1 MKIRFR
7 VALCCMA
14 SLLAGCAYFNTF
26 YNARRYYNKAYQ
38 QVEKNRGKKNA
49 AAVDKASFQK
59 AAEKAAKLLEYYPN
73 SKYADD
79 ALVLQGKSYYYLEEY
94 QSAIRKFE
102 ELLADFPAS
111 DLRFDAELGLAKTH
125 VALKQFDRAE
135 ELLGRMDMS
144 RLSNRQRAEAFFYQG
159 RLYEVK
165 KEYDRAIEA
174 FEKAVKTGDKTYRAD
189 AAFAMGDDFDSLRV
203 FDKAAESF
211 RQALKHDPLPEQ
223 RTETEFRLAV
233 SLKKSGEFDES
244 IRILERLLGDEKNK
258 TREPEFRLE
267 VGDCLARKG
276 DIEGAVVTY
285 QDITKANPKSVHSA
299 KAYYALGR
307 LYESRRGDYDRALDN
322 YTMVKKE
329 FPGRLLEGD
338 SAEVK
343 GRDIQRLRALEDVID
358 AAVHGS
364 TGGEVE
370 VDREREEAEEDTVDA
385 FGKVVY
391 SRADSLLADSL
402 VYVEKVQ
409 SDASL
414 RYRERAGLNRDAGQ
428 TTASAAA
435 DTASGGSAD
444 TARLARRTVPD
455 WRLIDD
461 FELEDKDYEN
471 FLDRARTER
480 RRRKSMDKLAENPE
494 LKSFKKEELD
504 KNRFLLG
511 ELYLFRFSMPDSAYL
526 QYAALAEQF
535 PESPYTAQALYIM
548 HHLERR
554 VFLDS
559 LAADSTAAILFA
571 RHPETEFA
579 KALRRE
585 RGLTAGT
592 AEQDTVERLFREA
605 EADLF
610 DRNRPAEAVE
620 IYRTIGTRF
629 PKSEAAVKA
638 LYAQAWVYE
647 NGMDSLHQAFVL
659 YDSLVRAF
667 PGTAFAGKAKP
678 KVDAFRE
685 EAAKPKAAEA
695 QAADSTLRGA
705 AADSTGRQAA
715 ADSAAAGAD
724 STAGSGMTPVR
735 PPPAA
740 LTDSTDAL
748 PRLRAPLDGDAPTG
762 HRRMPVPGG
771 PPPEIRP
778 AGVGRPDSTNAP
790 SQGEPGKPPRGSNPD
805 PER

>member
-7 VALCCMA
+7 VALCCIA

-38 QVEKNRGKKNA
+38 QIEKNRGKKNA

-59 AAEKAAKLLEYYPN
+59 AVEKAAKLIEYYPN

-125 VALKQFDRAE
+125 VALKQFDQAE
-135 ELLGRMDMS
+135 QLLGRMDMA

-174 FEKAVKTGDKTYRAD
+174 FDKAVKTGDKTYRAD
-189 AAFAMGDDFDSLRV
+189 AAFAMGDNYDSLTV

-211 RQALKHDPLPEQ
+211 RLALKHDPLPEQ

-233 SLKKSGEFDES
+233 SLKKAGEYDES

-267 VGDCLARKG
+267 IGDCLARKG

-307 LYESRRGDYDRALDN
+307 LFENRRGDYDRALDN

-358 AAVHGS
+358 AAIRGS

-385 FGKVVY
+385 FGKTVY
-391 SRADSLLADSL
+391 TPADSLLADSL

-414 RYRERAGLNRDAGQ
+414 RYRERAGLNRDAGR
-428 TTASAAA
+428 TTDSAA
-435 DTASGGSAD
+435 DTASGGSAS
-444 TARLARRTVPD
+444 TARPARRTVPD

-461 FELEDKDYEN
+461 FELDDKDYEN

-526 QYAALAEQF
+526 QYAALAEKF
-535 PESPYTAQALYIM
+535 PDSPYTAQALYIM
-548 HHLERR
+548 HHLESR
-554 VFLDS
+554 VFGDS

-585 RGLTAGT
+585 RRLTPAT
-592 AEQDTVERLFREA
+592 AEQDTVERLFRDA

-610 DRNRPAEAVE
+610 ERNRPREAVE
-620 IYRTIGTRF
+620 IYRTIGARF
-629 PKSEAAVKA
+629 PKSEAAAKA
-638 LYAQAWVYE
+638 LYAQAWAYE
-647 NGMDSLHQAFVL
+647 NGMDSLHQAYVL
-659 YDSLVRAF
+659 YDSLVRVF

-678 KVDAFRE
+678 KVDAFKE
-685 EAAKPKAAEA
+685 EAARPKATEV
-695 QAADSTLRGA
+695 QAADSTLRSA
-705 AADSTGRQAA
+705 AADSTVKTAS

-724 STAGSGMTPVR
+724 STSRSRLTPMR

-740 LTDSTDAL
+740 LADTADAL
-748 PRLRAPLDGDAPTG
+748 PRLRAPRDGESPQG
-762 HRRMPVPGG
+762 RPRMSVPGG
-771 PPPEIRP
+771 PPPGIRP
-778 AGVGRPDSTNAP
+778 AGVETPDSSSAP
-790 SQGEPGKPPRGSNPD
+790 PRGGPGKPPGGTNPD
-805 PER
+805 PEP